1 MGEQGIAGKC
11 GKRMVPVITF
21 ERGGGS
27 TGQAYVTLPQSVR
40 DTVREEMQRSLK
52 DTGGPVEIDVEFQF
66 ASGQRG

>member
-1 MGEQGIAGKC
+1 
-11 GKRMVPVITF
+11 MVPVITF

-27 TGQAYVTLPQSVR
+27 TEQAYVMLPQSVR

-52 DTGGPVEIDVEFQF
+52 DTGRPVEIDVEFQF